1 MLQRYNIV
9 LVYIKLAFLGV
20 MNQQFNMYADHS
32 LLDMKLSS
40 MVDRYQCFRE
50 MCKKNGC
57 MAKNCN
63 NIRNKGPGQGYEQTN
78 RKEQS

>member
-1 MLQRYNIV
+1 MSE
-9 LVYIKLAFLGV
+9 
-20 MNQQFNMYADHS
+20 QFNMYADHI
-32 LLDMKLSS
+32 LDVKLSS

-50 MCKKNGC
+50 MCKMNSC

-63 NIRNKGPGQGYEQTN
+63 NIRNKGTGQGYEQTK